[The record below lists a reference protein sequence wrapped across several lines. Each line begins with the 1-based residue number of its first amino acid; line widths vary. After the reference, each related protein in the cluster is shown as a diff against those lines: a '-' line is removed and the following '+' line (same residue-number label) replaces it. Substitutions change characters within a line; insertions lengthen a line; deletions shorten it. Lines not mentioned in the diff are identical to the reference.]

1 MGGDNNM
8 ISKAHEHEN
17 VGGYDLNHIK
27 LKTLAEG
34 VFDASQGNNK

>member
-1 MGGDNNM
+1 METLEGT
-8 ISKAHEHEN
+8 I
-17 VGGYDLNHIK
+17 LNHIK